1 MCGYVTL
8 SSRPFQLLVLFF
20 RPSPRLRFDQNN
32 QHEQISVSLSWLYFV
47 EKLNFDGY
55 KTLSRRHSGSII
67 LSLRSILVLFLRFGK
82 YLSCLTKQFYLPTAI
97 THCSVYVRNKVLCL
111 GYDFFTNRASRH
123 RVTAFLV
130 HFSTAKTG
138 LLHDFCPFSIVQ
150 FFSSLLTFIIG
161 KFIANGILLQTLYK
175 SLTETIVSLVQVSNN
190 LRLIVP
196 FNSHNFIVDDPIHG
210 IIISFTLATS
220 TTFRAES
227 V

>member
-1 MCGYVTL
+1 MFDKAVLPSYRDHTL
-8 SSRPFQLLVLFF
+8 
-20 RPSPRLRFDQNN
+20 
-32 QHEQISVSLSWLYFV
+32 
-47 EKLNFDGY
+47 
-55 KTLSRRHSGSII
+55 
-67 LSLRSILVLFLRFGK
+67 LSLR
-82 YLSCLTKQFYLPTAI
+82 TKQSIMFRL
-97 THCSVYVRNKVLCL
+97 R
-111 GYDFFTNRASRH
+111 FFTNRASRH

-161 KFIANGILLQTLYK
+161 NFFA
-175 SLTETIVSLVQVSNN
+175 LTGTIVSLVQVSNN